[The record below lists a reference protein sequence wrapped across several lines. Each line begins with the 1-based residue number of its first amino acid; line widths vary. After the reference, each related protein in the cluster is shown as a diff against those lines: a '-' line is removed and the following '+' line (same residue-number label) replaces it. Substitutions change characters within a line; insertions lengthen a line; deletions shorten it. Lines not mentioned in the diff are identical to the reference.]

1 LLAIQAFR
9 SKGLTRQDQQEREL
23 RWKKVNEDIEL
34 RSEGI
39 EPLLDSLSLYSVKK
53 TGSIL
58 FPFMFFMLMLL
69 YTESEMAKTY
79 NINQQELLY
88 YGLFALFMIPWM
100 ALLDCFILSS
110 QELLYGWRVF
120 DYYSYQ

>member
-1 LLAIQAFR
+1 M
-9 SKGLTRQDQQEREL
+9 
-23 RWKKVNEDIEL
+23 NEDIEL